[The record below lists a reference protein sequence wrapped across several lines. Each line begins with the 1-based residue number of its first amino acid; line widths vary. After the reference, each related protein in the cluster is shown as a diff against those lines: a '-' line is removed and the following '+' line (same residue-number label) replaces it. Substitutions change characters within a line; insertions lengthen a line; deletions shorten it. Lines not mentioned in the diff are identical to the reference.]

1 MEIAKTKK
9 IICAMVTLVTLT
21 AFMVRE
27 KVMNW
32 LQIKDAWRD
41 IELTNKRY
49 TFHLKAN
56 ADGGIAK
63 IKDPMSEHLI
73 ALSREDL
80 VELGR
85 FLKPFVD
92 EAENDG
98 T

>member
-1 MEIAKTKK
+1 M
-9 IICAMVTLVTLT
+9 
-21 AFMVRE
+21 
-27 KVMNW
+27 MNW

-56 ADGGIAK
+56 ADGGRAT
-63 IKDPMSEHLI
+63 IKDPGCVMVI
-73 ALSREDL
+73 ALSRDDL

-92 EAENDG
+92 EAGNDDEI
-98 T
+98 

>member
-1 MEIAKTKK
+1 MH
-9 IICAMVTLVTLT
+9 
-21 AFMVRE
+21 
-27 KVMNW
+27 W

-56 ADGGIAK
+56 ADGGRAT

-92 EAENDG
+92 EAENDCS
-98 T
+98 